1 MIALVP
7 AESVPAATA
16 LEMAVASVA
25 TVSPAAA
32 LKTKVLP
39 VVASL
44 TVVTEPA
51 VNAVEV
57 DRGLAT
63 DPVVEVKVDEAATKG
78 GVLLAEPPKT

>member
-1 MIALVP
+1 MVALVP
-7 AESVPAATA
+7 AESEPAATA
-16 LEMAVASVA
+16 FEMAVANVE

-32 LKTKVLP
+32 LKTKLWP

-57 DRGLAT
+57 DRGLPT
-63 DPVVEVKVDEAATKG
+63 DPFVEVKVVDAATNG